1 MTNRTTNGPTA
12 AQARAIAAPPG
23 PLLVVAGPGAGK
35 TFCLIER
42 IRHLILEQ
50 GIPADRICAVTYTNK
65 AAGEIALRLDETM
78 PGVSAQVRRG
88 TVHSVAVEILRA
100 WPVEAGLDAGFG
112 IADDAAQMAI
122 LDRMGYHGRRG
133 RALLGA
139 FSRHRLRGDD
149 LDPEDVPVLQ
159 GYLSRLVRGNLVDFD
174 GILVRMAALLDEHAG
189 LAERIAT
196 RWDAILVDEFQDVN
210 RLQYR
215 ILTRLAPHR
224 HLFAVGDDDQSIFS
238 WTGADPEVLTRFQRD
253 FGVVEPI
260 ILDRNHRSSVAIF
273 DRARALVRR
282 NPSLFDKALEATR
295 ESPHPVV
302 ALRFPTEK
310 EEASWILGDLAATR
324 ARNPSFRWGDAAI
337 LYRMHAIGALLEREL
352 LGAGIPCRLARGQ
365 ALGDDPIVAV
375 ILRSLRV
382 MSAPGDPGALEA
394 LAHAMLPHDL
404 IQEAGLAECS
414 DLVATLR
421 AHAACLP
428 RDAPHRRHAW
438 RFVYFVENL
447 RGLMHSA
454 GSIRDVVRDLLGQ
467 KLGTAQGPLD
477 RHAPE
482 LSDPAEHPGAPAL
495 AGRLRAAAVG
505 GSTIWIEPDRGI
517 EAGLRAMLHAADSRY
532 QPRILIP
539 GSLPTAED
547 VVLRGADV
555 TDGGWPVRL
564 FKALQ
569 LASAAEE
576 DRVGDGAYVTFDLET
591 TDLDIATCETIEIG
605 AARVRHGQVA
615 DRFHTLVRPAGPVSE
630 GATRV
635 HGYRDEDLRDAPPFA
650 EAWERFR
657 AFVGDDLVVAH
668 NGQGFDIPVL
678 KRQAAPHGGTGTMAF
693 LDTLPLARA
702 VVQGSARLEHLAQQ
716 YGVDTG
722 TSHHALDDAICLVGV
737 YEGLKRDRAR
747 RNRTVA
753 LPQLLGPLGLAL
765 ALASAGP
772 ADPEKVLLRRITRA
786 AALGPWSQMLEH
798 YASWRDR
805 EGTPEAP
812 TLQVVIERL
821 GGHRLLEKI
830 RAEKRPEDRHPA
842 ALARLESL
850 LALVEQLP
858 LAEAIPELLDR
869 AALSTSDS
877 IEADPDRVNL
887 LTLHATKGLE
897 FATVYIAGVE
907 DLTMPGARTMREG
920 RAAELPESRR
930 LLYVGMT
937 RARDRLILTR
947 AESRNGEPG
956 GGNLFLDEMGLD
968 AQWVMP

>member
-1 MTNRTTNGPTA
+1 MSTRIANGPTA
-12 AQARAIAAPPG
+12 AQARAITAPPG

-42 IRHLILEQ
+42 IRHLILER

-139 FSRHRLRGDD
+139 FGRHRLRGDD

-174 GILVRMAALLDEHAG
+174 GILVRMAALLDEHPG
-189 LAERIAT
+189 LAERIAA

-215 ILTRLAPHR
+215 ILKHLAPHR

-238 WTGADPEVLTRFQRD
+238 WTGADPDVLTRFQRD
-253 FGVVEPI
+253 FGVAAPI

-273 DRARALVRR
+273 DRARALVQR
-282 NPSLFDKALEATR
+282 NPSLFDKDLEATR

-302 ALRFPTEK
+302 ALRFPTERD
-310 EEASWILGDLAATR
+310 EAAWILGDLAAART
-324 ARNPSFRWGDAAI
+324 RNPSLRWGDSAI
-337 LYRMHAIGALLEREL
+337 LYRMHTIGAFLEREL
-352 LGAGIPCRLARGQ
+352 LGAGIPCRMARGQ
-365 ALGDDPIVAV
+365 ALGDDPIIAV

-382 MSAPGDPGALEA
+382 MGAPGDPGALEA

-404 IQEAGLAECS
+404 LQEAGLAES
-414 DLVATLR
+414 PDLVAALR
-421 AHAACLP
+421 AHAASLP
-428 RDAPHRRHAW
+428 REAPHRRPAW

-447 RGLMHSA
+447 RGLLRTA

-467 KLGTAQGPLD
+467 NLGKAQGPLD

-482 LSDPAEHPGAPAL
+482 LSDPAGYPGASAL
-495 AGRLRAAAVG
+495 AIRLREASLRG
-505 GSTIWIEPDRGI
+505 RTIWIEPDRGI
-517 EAGLRAMLHAADSRY
+517 EAGLRAMLHAPDSGYRPMTLTPES
-532 QPRILIP
+532 QPDP
-539 GSLPTAED
+539 ED
-547 VVLRGADV
+547 VVLARGDV
-555 TDGGWPVRL
+555 ADGGWPVLL

-569 LASAAEE
+569 LASTVEE
-576 DRVGDGAYVTFDLET
+576 GLGEGGYVTFDLET

-605 AARVRHGQVA
+605 AARVRHGQVV
-615 DRFHTLVRPAGPVSE
+615 DRFHTLVRPGGPVSE

-635 HGYRDEDLRDAPPFA
+635 HGYREEHLRDAPPFA

-668 NGQGFDIPVL
+668 NGQDFDIPVL

-702 VVQGSARLEHLAQQ
+702 VVQGSAKLEHLARR

-722 TSHHALDDAICLVGV
+722 TSHHALDDAVCLAGV
-737 YEGLKRDRAR
+737 YEGLTRDRAR

-786 AALGPWSQMLEH
+786 AALGPWSQMLEY

-821 GGHRLLEKI
+821 GGHRLLERI
-830 RAEKRPEDRHPA
+830 RAERRPEDRHPA

-850 LALVEQLP
+850 LALVEHLP

-897 FATVYIAGVE
+897 FSTVYIAGVE
-907 DLTMPGARTMREG
+907 DLTIPGARTLRDA
-920 RAAELPESRR
+920 RAAELPEARR

-937 RARDRLILTR
+937 RARDRLVLTR
-947 AESRNGEPG
+947 TETRNGEPG

-968 AQWVMP
+968 PQWVMP